1 MRPHFR
7 SPQSFQVMSYVA
19 AGEVVSV
26 IDCVVDGDESVV
38 VSLPVDVPP
47 HDDSTASVDNTTSEE
62 ARRRE
67 RVARDDI
74 TVTLGVLCH
83 IAP

>member
-1 MRPHFR
+1 
-7 SPQSFQVMSYVA
+7 MSYVA
-19 AGEVVSV
+19 PDEVVSG

-62 ARRRE
+62 TRRSE